1 MVISKENRDC
11 EIAMENGATLVGGL
25 DLIKNIQKGDVGLHE
40 FKFIFSHPKILTE
53 VAVLRGLMKKKFP
66 NVKDGTLGVDIKSM
80 VDKFSNG
87 IVYSAN
93 RDEFVKNFVDI
104 HTKIGRVNFLQISH
118 LYPIS

>member
-1 MVISKENRDC
+1 MVFSKENRDC

-40 FKFIFSHPKILTE
+40 FKFILAHPNILTE

-93 RDEFVKNFVDI
+93 RDEFVKNFGDI
-104 HTKIGRVNFLQISH
+104 HTKIGRVNFLQIGH